1 MMIRAYPEMYL
12 PKAQA
17 VLGEALDYAVN
28 ACGMSGEGFIN
39 MFIVSSVSKRMA
51 VGEPA
56 LVAGKSG
63 IEIAIDTVFE
73 ATGKILDIPPKESF
87 FRSPEYWI
95 GWAVAWY
102 QWYSARSYGEIF
114 QAISFMDLESMY
126 GTLHEADVSKFA
138 EIADELVRKC
148 FPDTNLRRFRL
159 LYGCTQEKLS
169 RLSGV
174 SLRSIQMYEQR
185 QKDINRASAESLYRL
200 SRVLGC
206 TMEDLIEK

>member
-51 VGEPA
+51 VGEPT

-63 IEIAIDTVFE
+63 IEIVLDTVFE
-73 ATGKILDIPPKESF
+73 ATGKILDIPQKESF

-114 QAISFMDLESMY
+114 QAMSFTDLESMY

-138 EIADELVRKC
+138 EIADDLVRKC

-185 QKDINRASAESLYRL
+185 QKNINRASAESLYRL
-200 SRVLGC
+200 SKVLGC
-206 TMEDLIEK
+206 AMEDLIEK

>member
-28 ACGMSGEGFIN
+28 ACGMPGEDFIN
-39 MFIVSSVSKRMA
+39 MFTVTSVSKRMA

-63 IEIAIDTVFE
+63 IEIVLDTVFE
-73 ATGKILDIPPKESF
+73 ATGKILDIPPGESF
-87 FRSPEYWI
+87 FRSAEYWI

-138 EIADELVRKC
+138 EIADDLVRKC

-185 QKDINRASAESLYRL
+185 QKNINRASAESLYRL
-200 SRVLGC
+200 SKVLGC
-206 TMEDLIEK
+206 AMEDLIEK

>member
-1 MMIRAYPEMYL
+1 MMIRAYPEIYL

-28 ACGMSGEGFIN
+28 SCGMSGEDFIN
-39 MFIVSSVSKRMA
+39 MFTVTSVSKRMA

-73 ATGKILDIPPKESF
+73 ATGNILDIPPGESF
-87 FRSPEYWI
+87 FRSAEYWI

-114 QAISFMDLESMY
+114 QAMSFTDLRSMY
-126 GTLHEADVSKFA
+126 NPLHEADVSKFA
-138 EIADELVRKC
+138 EIADDLVRKC

-185 QKDINRASAESLYRL
+185 QKNINRASAESLYRL
-200 SRVLGC
+200 SRALGC
-206 TMEDLIEK
+206 AMEDLIEK

>member
-1 MMIRAYPEMYL
+1 MIRAYPEMYL

-63 IEIAIDTVFE
+63 IEIVLDTVFE

-87 FRSPEYWI
+87 FSSPEY
-95 GWAVAWY
+95 
-102 QWYSARSYGEIF
+102 
-114 QAISFMDLESMY
+114 
-126 GTLHEADVSKFA
+126 
-138 EIADELVRKC
+138 
-148 FPDTNLRRFRL
+148 
-159 LYGCTQEKLS
+159 
-169 RLSGV
+169 
-174 SLRSIQMYEQR
+174 
-185 QKDINRASAESLYRL
+185 
-200 SRVLGC
+200 
-206 TMEDLIEK
+206 

>member
-1 MMIRAYPEMYL
+1 MMVRAYPEMYL

-51 VGEPA
+51 EGEPT

-63 IEIAIDTVFE
+63 IEIVLDTVFE
-73 ATGKILDIPPKESF
+73 ATGKILDIPQKESF

-114 QAISFMDLESMY
+114 QAMSFTDLESMY

-138 EIADELVRKC
+138 EISDDLVRKC

-185 QKDINRASAESLYRL
+185 QKNINRASAESLYRL
-200 SRVLGC
+200 SKVLGC
-206 TMEDLIEK
+206 AMEELIEK

>member
-17 VLGEALDYAVN
+17 VLGEAFDYAVN
-28 ACGMSGEGFIN
+28 SCGMSGEDFVN
-39 MFIVSSVSKRMA
+39 MFTVTSVSKRMA

-73 ATGKILDIPPKESF
+73 ATGKIFDIPPKESF
-87 FRSPEYWI
+87 FRSAEYWI

-114 QAISFMDLESMY
+114 QSMTFTDLESMY

-138 EIADELVRKC
+138 EIADDLVKKC

-185 QKDINRASAESLYRL
+185 QKNINRASAESLYRL

-206 TMEDLIEK
+206 AMEDLIEK